1 MTIAL
6 VGFAAVL
13 VLAFLRLPLGF
24 VALITGLVGFAAM
37 RGWNWSAALAMT
49 GQQIMETGAS
59 YGLSVIPLFI
69 LMGVFIHRSGIS
81 EDLFA
86 AAYAL
91 TGRYRGGLGHASVV
105 ACAGFSAVSG
115 SSLATSA
122 TMTRIALP
130 HMRKWGYND
139 GLSTGVLAAGG
150 TLGIMIPP
158 SVPLVI
164 YGLVAQ
170 QDIGRLFIAGI
181 LPGLLLVVLFLCAV
195 AVTCWLR
202 PDLGPRGATMPASER
217 FRAYLRVWPVILLFA
232 AVLGGIYLGAFTPT
246 EAAGLGAFG
255 AAAFALWRGGLRS
268 VKQLSDTLVETLRIT
283 SALFTVVFGTMV
295 FANFINLTGLPYDLM
310 DIIAAA
316 ELSPMGVVLAICFL
330 CIFLGMVFESIGL
343 LLLIIPVFLPT
354 LILLDIDLI
363 WFGIVTVIVI
373 ELALITPPIGL
384 NVFVVKAV
392 ARDVPLSAIFCG
404 VLPFV
409 VADLLALAILFAWAF
424 W

>member
-1 MTIAL
+1 MTVAL
-6 VGFAAVL
+6 AGFAAVL
-13 VLAFLRLPLGF
+13 LLAFLRLPLGF
-24 VALITGLVGFAAM
+24 VTLLVGLVGFASL
-37 RGWNWSAALAMT
+37 RNWNWGAALAMT
-49 GQQIMETGAS
+49 GQQIMEAGAS

-91 TGRYRGGLGHASVV
+91 TGRYRGGLGHASVM

-130 HMRKWGYND
+130 HMRRKGYHD
-139 GLSTGVLAAGG
+139 GLSSGVLAAGG

-170 QDIGRLFIAGI
+170 QDIGKLFIAGI
-181 LPGLLLVVLFLCAV
+181 LPGLMLVALFLLAV
-195 AVTCWLR
+195 AVTCRLR
-202 PDLGPRGATMPASER
+202 PDLGPPGEAMPRAAR
-217 FRAYLRVWPVILLFA
+217 FRAYLRVWPVVFLFVL
-232 AVLGGIYLGAFTPT
+232 VLGGIYAGAFTPT

-255 AAAFALWRGGLRS
+255 AALFAVWRGGLRRAA
-268 VKQLSDTLVETLRIT
+268 QLYDLLAETLRIT
-283 SALFTVVFGTMV
+283 AALFAVIFGTMV

-310 DIIAAA
+310 DMILAWQ
-316 ELSPMGVVLAICFL
+316 LSPIGVVLAICVL
-330 CIFLGMVFESIGL
+330 CILLGMVFESIGL

-354 LILLDIDLI
+354 LIGLDVDLI

-384 NVFVVKAV
+384 NVFVVKTV
-392 ARDVPLSAIFCG
+392 ARDIPLRTIFLG
-404 VLPFV
+404 VSPFV
-409 VADLLALAILFAWAF
+409 VADLIALGILFAWMFA
-424 W
+424 